1 MTPLPSGR
9 TYINFEPQPPGKTA
23 QGTQATPI
31 TIVPWPWRSSSGG
44 CKEQLAAGWLNG
56 SWCEVLVDIGRP
68 CGVVGG
74 PGNLVG
80 SSESS
85 GLVWVALSV
94 VVVTGACSL
103 VGVTTDR

>member
-1 MTPLPSGR
+1 M
-9 TYINFEPQPPGKTA
+9 
-23 QGTQATPI
+23 
-31 TIVPWPWRSSSGG
+31 
-44 CKEQLAAGWLNG
+44 
-56 SWCEVLVDIGRP
+56 DIGRP

>member
-1 MTPLPSGR
+1 MR
-9 TYINFEPQPPGKTA
+9 
-23 QGTQATPI
+23 
-31 TIVPWPWRSSSGG
+31 R
-44 CKEQLAAGWLNG
+44 EQLAAGSNG
-56 SWCEVLVDIGRP
+56 SWCELLADLGRP

-80 SSESS
+80 SSEPS